1 VYSMKEMNAACGAV
15 EGRSVQRQIAGIGY
29 SLHQMDC
36 LEWMDLRPPNHVHA
50 IVTDPPYGLKE
61 YTVDERRKLR
71 SRRGGIWRIPPSY
84 DGCQRSPVPRFT
96 VLTEADRTQLRAFFV
111 SFAQRSFRI
120 LVPGGHLF
128 IASHPLSSAGSL
140 LVPGETAADRPS
152 HTHVAHYPELAQASG
167 SLEKSP
173 NPDSAGQS
181 LSAQMPLHLPRR
193 RAAHHRG

>member
-1 VYSMKEMNAACGAV
+1 MKSLQMCLQDDWVYSMKEMNAACGAV

-61 YTVDERRKLR
+61 YTGDEKRKLR

-96 VLTEADRTQLRAFFV
+96 VLTEADRAQLRA
-111 SFAQRSFRI
+111 SLCHS
-120 LVPGGHLF
+120 PKG
-128 IASHPLSSAGSL
+128 LSGFWSR
-140 LVPGETAADRPS
+140 ADTYSSPA
-152 HTHVAHYPELAQASG
+152 AHYSRTSSICRLW
-167 SLEKSP
+167 
-173 NPDSAGQS
+173 NPDLRSVAN
-181 LSAQMPLHLPRR
+181 
-193 RAAHHRG
+193 